1 MYLVPGL
8 WCRCTISPRSTSD
21 SLFEPERF
29 RKNQSKAHFN
39 DFFLL
44 SPIFS
49 NVKWHWVTGH
59 RSRTHVSVTVS
70 ALRFTIQITA
80 FLVNV
85 PSHLLAK
92 HLGLAWLRNLSS
104 PARGPRSVQRA
115 RASKPDAA
123 AQHCHLGLCRS
134 QHGMSTRC
142 AGTAS
147 IEWTPRPVREALWFS
162 LFYGQGNG
170 SL

>member
-1 MYLVPGL
+1 MYLVLGL

-29 RKNQSKAHFN
+29 RKNQSKVHFN

-59 RSRTHVSVTVS
+59 RSRTRKCYSFS
-70 ALRFTIQITA
+70 SQIYSTDNS
-80 FLVNV
+80 LLNV

-123 AQHCHLGLCRS
+123 AQHCHLGLC
-134 QHGMSTRC
+134 GANMEC
-142 AGTAS
+142 
-147 IEWTPRPVREALWFS
+147 RPGVLVLHPLNGHHAL
-162 LFYGQGNG
+162 
-170 SL
+170 